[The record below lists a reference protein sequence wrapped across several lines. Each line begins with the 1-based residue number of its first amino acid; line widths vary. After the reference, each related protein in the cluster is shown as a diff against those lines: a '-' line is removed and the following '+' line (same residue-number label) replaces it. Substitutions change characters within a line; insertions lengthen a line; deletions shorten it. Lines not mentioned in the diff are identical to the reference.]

1 MSVVT
6 REINVRNTTEPIGC
20 NGLPYQNINHTKLY
34 YEVTSYSQV
43 ELPSCDNGKIDFLT
57 FWFVIDDLCN
67 LLINIQKTALEPVT
81 STLTSFHPTYVTT
94 THLSTTTPSSTTTPL
109 PTTTFLSTSISQY
122 SSTMTTV
129 NTLTIQSD
137 SSKKHSPN
145 ISLSTAAQ
153 LSDNQHVP
161 IYSVDPIKLDTD
173 HGYAIWRPVQ
183 QKT

>member
-57 FWFVIDDLCN
+57 FWFVIDDLCKYNRTSDIYFATIFPNKTSYCPETKN
-67 LLINIQKTALEPVT
+67 L
-81 STLTSFHPTYVTT
+81 
-94 THLSTTTPSSTTTPL
+94 
-109 PTTTFLSTSISQY
+109 
-122 SSTMTTV
+122 
-129 NTLTIQSD
+129 
-137 SSKKHSPN
+137 KKHSPN